1 MQRALQSPSAF
12 VEAQCRTGA
21 VLCTKGQTAFGGLL
35 RHLALKVGGCP
46 PRFQPG
52 RRIIRF
58 GASWGCSGPTRLAER
73 LSRSS
78 AGAANLQ
85 GVAGLAVWL
94 VNTLGQH
101 IQQLLCFS

>member
-1 MQRALQSPSAF
+1 MQRAHQSPTAF
-12 VEAQCRTGA
+12 VGVQCRTGA
-21 VLCTKGQTAFGGLL
+21 VLCTKGQSAFGGLL
-35 RHLALKVGGCP
+35 RHLALKVGECP
-46 PRFQPG
+46 ARFRPG

-78 AGAANLQ
+78 AGAADLL

-94 VNTLGQH
+94 VNSLGLH